1 MSRICIIAGGTGGH
15 IFPGLVL
22 ANVFLQKGEKVFWL
36 GNDFGMEYKIVSEN
50 NIPFLSVNFRAVRNS
65 GIFSWLKLPITLS
78 CSLYRS
84 LSFLRR
90 VCPDFVLG
98 MGGYVCF
105 PVYLAAFLLR
115 IPFVIHEQNAIAGMA
130 NRVCSPLARLRFCA
144 FPKVLPNSFYVG
156 NPVRPEFL
164 REQEPYVRF
173 KGRNGSLRVLVLGG
187 SKGAV
192 VLNQIVPKA
201 VNLLPLTN
209 RPVIY
214 HQTGFGRESS
224 VRDAY
229 GTYETVKVFEF
240 TSDIIE
246 IYRDVD
252 FVICRAGAMT
262 VTELTVL
269 GLAAL
274 FIPYPY
280 AVDNHQM
287 LNAQF
292 CVSAGSAYVLCQD
305 NLTAE
310 WLSDFLSSLTR
321 GRCLE
326 MAERARSISKTQAAR
341 EIVEECYQVLLSKYK
356 TS

>member
-15 IFPGLVL
+15 IFPGLAL

-36 GNDFGMEYKIVSEN
+36 GNDFGMEYKIISES

-65 GIFSWLKLPITLS
+65 GIFNWLKLPITLLFA
-78 CSLYRS
+78 LYRS
-84 LSFLRR
+84 LSFLRQI
-90 VCPDFVLG
+90 CPDLILG

-130 NRVCSPLARLRFCA
+130 NRICSPLARLRFCA
-144 FPKVLPNSFYVG
+144 FPEALPNSRHVG

-164 REQEPYVRF
+164 KEQEPCIRF
-173 KGRNGSLRVLVLGG
+173 KGREGALRVLVLGG

-192 VLNQIVPKA
+192 VLNQMIPKA
-201 VNLLPLTN
+201 ANLLPLEK
-209 RPVIY
+209 RPFIY
-214 HQTGFGRESS
+214 HQTGLGREGT
-224 VRDAY
+224 VKDAY
-229 GTYETVKVFEF
+229 GTYETVTVFEF
-240 TSDIIE
+240 TSNIID

-287 LNAQF
+287 MNAQF
-292 CVSAGSAYVLCQD
+292 CVSAGAAYVLCQE

-310 WLSDFLSSLTR
+310 WLSNFLSSLTR
-321 GRCLE
+321 SQCLE
-326 MAERARSISKTQAAR
+326 MAERARGVSKIHATQD
-341 EIVEECYQVLLSKYK
+341 IVEECYRVLLPAS
-356 TS
+356 